1 MNFNRLKCSIIYE
14 QIQKRITV
22 SDSENL
28 LEMFVIVVDI
38 IIYIFPYNFMKL
50 LKL

>member
-1 MNFNRLKCSIIYE
+1 MNFNIVKCSIIYD

-22 SDSENL
+22 SDYGNL
-28 LEMFVIVVDI
+28 LEMLIIVVDI
-38 IIYIFPYNFMKL
+38 IIYIFLYNFIKL